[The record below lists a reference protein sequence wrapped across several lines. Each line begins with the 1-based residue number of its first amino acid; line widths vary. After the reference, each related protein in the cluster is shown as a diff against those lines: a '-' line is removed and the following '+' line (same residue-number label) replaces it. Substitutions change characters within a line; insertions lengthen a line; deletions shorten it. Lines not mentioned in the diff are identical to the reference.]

1 MRIDEAITG
10 LLGRE
15 HPAALL
21 RAEIGRAVA
30 SHGGLVLVAGEAG
43 IGKTTLVA
51 SVAEEARRLGA
62 LVLGG
67 SCWDSDSAPGY
78 WPWVQVLRGLR
89 RCAAPGEWAAAEEA
103 GGAGLSAL
111 LGESP
116 GGDAAE
122 GFRLYDAVTSA
133 LVSVSQS
140 RPLVVVL
147 EDLHWADPA
156 TLRLLEFAAQHTWFE
171 RVLLVGTYRDVE
183 VESPDH
189 PLRPLVLPLTARAAT
204 ITLTGLGREEVG
216 ALMAHAAGREP
227 SADLVAEV
235 HRRTGG
241 NPFFVEQTARLW
253 SGGGSVTAIAPG
265 VRDTLLRRLSLLPRP
280 VIDLLSTAAVLG
292 REFHRPVLAAVA
304 ETSVLPLER
313 LLDQA
318 VAARLVVQRGGDSFA
333 FAHDLFRQ
341 TLYES
346 LDEGEAPR
354 LHAAVV
360 RAADRSP
367 GLAEHVLPADLARHA
382 YLAGDRIE
390 VSVAVDRLLAAARGA
405 AGRLAVEEAI
415 GHYRRALE
423 LAAAGEP
430 RRRVV
435 IAIDLGR
442 ALVHGDDHDGGRRVF
457 EEAAAVA
464 REAGDPEVLA
474 RVALAVH
481 GVRGD
486 GDQSDGDGDQFA
498 TGLLREAH
506 GALLGNGRVPGEEL
520 SPDRL
525 ARELAVQVAVLAKR
539 GQDDEALTFGLWAY
553 HDAIWGPGTA
563 AQRAELTGEVQALA
577 RRTAD
582 VEMESVAAALR
593 WVALLEQGD
602 PGYLAQFREFVVLGR
617 RSDLPRMDMAT
628 VADRSI
634 IGALTGDF
642 DEAESL
648 LDELTGFTWQ
658 HGHDQFGYMLHHH
671 RWAVRLL
678 RGRFD
683 DLDEVHRTL
692 RRSRHPCPGLLEG
705 MTALLRGDGGTALR
719 HYRDATAGGEP
730 RLRSARPLWLR
741 FQAMIAAWSRDPRLC
756 DKARADLDPYA
767 GTWAVSMYGW
777 DIGGPMVF
785 WRALV
790 NAAQERWDEA
800 IEGFAAARRSADLLL
815 ARPWSV
821 EARAHLAEA
830 LLARGRPGDAE
841 EAGTLLA
848 DVESEADRLGMRH
861 VVARAR
867 RARRRASPSGR
878 LPGRTQGDT
887 PGRAPDGAPGRA
899 PDGGPGRAP
908 DGAPGPAPDGAPDG
922 APGPALDGGPGA
934 VSGRAPGAVPDDVPV
949 HGPGPAPGLV
959 LGVGDEFRR
968 DGAVWT
974 LTFADRTVRLPDAK
988 GLRDLHRLLGH
999 PGADLPAVLLLAPEG
1014 GRIVVA
1020 ARGMG
1025 GDAVLDEEAKAR
1037 YRRRLTLLDEEIDR
1051 AVERGDDAR
1060 AAEFDRERAA
1070 LLAELRS
1077 ASGLGGRDRRLGDE
1091 AERARKAV
1099 TARIRDVLRKLDGLH
1114 PELAAHL
1121 RGAVSTGATC
1131 RYQPDREIAWRL

>member
-1 MRIDEAITG
+1 MRIDGAITG

-103 GGAGLSAL
+103 GGTGLSAL

-116 GGDAAE
+116 GADAAD

-216 ALMAHAAGREP
+216 ALMTRAAGREP

-235 HRRTGG
+235 HLRTGG

-280 VIDLLSTAAVLG
+280 VIDLLTTAAVLG
-292 REFHRPVLAAVA
+292 REFHRQVLAAVA
-304 ETSVLPLER
+304 ETPVPHLER

-318 VAARLVVQRGGDSFA
+318 VAARLVVERGGDTFA
-333 FAHDLFRQ
+333 FAHDLVRQ

-346 LDEGEAPR
+346 LYEPPDGSPGGSPEGGEAPR

-360 RAADRSP
+360 RAVDGSP

-382 YLAGDRIE
+382 YLAGERIE

-442 ALVHGDDHDGGRRVF
+442 ELVQVDDHEGGRRAF

-464 REAGDPEVLA
+464 REAGDPELLA

-481 GVRGD
+481 GACGEAGDLSGGD
-486 GDQSDGDGDQFA
+486 GHRFA
-498 TGLLREAH
+498 AGLLREAH
-506 GALLGNGRVPGEEL
+506 GALLGEGRAPGEEL
-520 SPDRL
+520 SPERL
-525 ARELAVQVAVLAKR
+525 ARELAVRVVVLAKR

-553 HDAIWGPGTA
+553 HAAIWGPGTA

-628 VADRSI
+628 LADRSI
-634 IGALTGDF
+634 IAALTGDF
-642 DEAESL
+642 GEAESV

-678 RGRFD
+678 QGRFD
-683 DLDEVHRTL
+683 DLDEVHRVL

-705 MTALLRGDGGTALR
+705 MTALLRGDGGAALR

-730 RLRSARPLWLR
+730 CPRSARPLWLR

-767 GTWAVSMYGW
+767 GIWAVSMYGW

-790 NAAQERWDEA
+790 DAAQERWDEA
-800 IEGFAAARRSADLLL
+800 IEGFTAARRSADLLL

-830 LLARGRPGDAE
+830 LLARGRPDDAE
-841 EAGTLLA
+841 SAGKLLA
-848 DVESEADRLGMRH
+848 DVENEADRLGMRH
-861 VVARAR
+861 VVERAR
-867 RARRRASPSGR
+867 RARRRASPSAR
-878 LPGRTQGDT
+878 SPGRTSGGARDGT
-887 PGRAPDGAPGRA
+887 PGP
-899 PDGGPGRAP
+899 
-908 DGAPGPAPDGAPDG
+908 
-922 APGPALDGGPGA
+922 
-934 VSGRAPGAVPDDVPV
+934 VP
-949 HGPGPAPGLV
+949 
-959 LGVGDEFRR
+959 GVGDEFRR

-988 GLRDLHRLLGH
+988 GLRDLHRLLSH

-1020 ARGMG
+1020 ARRLG

-1037 YRRRLTLLDEEIDR
+1037 YRHRLTLLDEEIDR
-1051 AVERGDDAR
+1051 AVERGDDGR

-1070 LLAELRS
+1070 LLAELRA

-1114 PELAAHL
+1114 PALAAHL

-1131 RYQPDREIAWRL
+1131 RYQPDHEIAWRL

>member
-216 ALMAHAAGREP
+216 ALMTRAAGREP

-280 VIDLLSTAAVLG
+280 VIDLLTTAAVLG
-292 REFHRPVLAAVA
+292 REFHRRVLAAVA

-390 VSVAVDRLLAAARGA
+390 VALAVDRLLAAARGA

-435 IAIDLGR
+435 IATDLGR
-442 ALVHGDDHDGGRRVF
+442 ALVHGDDLDGGRRVF

-481 GVRGD
+481 GACGGGGD
-486 GDQSDGDGDQFA
+486 RSGGDDDQFA
-498 TGLLREAH
+498 AGLLREAH
-506 GALLGNGRVPGEEL
+506 GALLGDGRAPGETL

-602 PGYLAQFREFVVLGR
+602 PRYLAQFREFVGLGR
-617 RSDLPRMDMAT
+617 RSDLPRMDLAT

-678 RGRFD
+678 QGRFD

-741 FQAMIAAWSRDPRLC
+741 FQAMMAAWSRDPRLC

-790 NAAQERWDEA
+790 DAAQERWDEA
-800 IEGFAAARRSADLLL
+800 VEGFAAARRSADLLL

-861 VVARAR
+861 VVDRAR

-878 LPGRTQGDT
+878 LS
-887 PGRAPDGAPGRA
+887 GRAPDGAPGQA
-899 PDGGPGRAP
+899 PDGGPGAV
-908 DGAPGPAPDGAPDG
+908 PG
-922 APGPALDGGPGA
+922 
-934 VSGRAPGAVPDDVPV
+934 RTPGAVPDDVPV
-949 HGPGPAPGLV
+949 HGPGPVPGLAPGM
-959 LGVGDEFRR
+959 GDEFRR

-988 GLRDLHRLLGH
+988 GLRDLHRLLSH

-1020 ARGMG
+1020 ARRLG

-1051 AVERGDDAR
+1051 AVERGDDGR

-1070 LLAELRS
+1070 LLAELRA

-1114 PELAAHL
+1114 PELATHL